1 MTRDIFQKWLKAWD
15 SELACQGRKVC
26 LIVDNCTAH
35 HTDAQLSSIEIHFLP
50 PNTTS
55 KLQPLDQGIIHAF
68 KSIYKRQLIDI
79 LLLKLRMGQ
88 ELKTDL
94 LSAIQMLKASWD
106 NVKQSTIV
114 HCSWHVG
121 FVSRIEEASEEATE
135 DLILDG
141 TEEECQLEE
150 TWSQLERFVG
160 AEPHSMCIE
169 DFVGGDDSTGT
180 VAELT
185 DVEIAAE
192 VTAERPNE
200 DAAEADP
207 ASADVAPL
215 LTATEAVAA
224 LAVVRRYCGAIEGTG
239 LSLVDRLDY
248 VEDAVVKHA
257 VANMK

>member
-1 MTRDIFQKWLKAWD
+1 MRFPIKSKGNKIAAMQRMLHVQVKAC
-15 SELACQGRKVC
+15 E
-26 LIVDNCTAH
+26 
-35 HTDAQLSSIEIHFLP
+35 
-50 PNTTS
+50 
-55 KLQPLDQGIIHAF
+55 
-68 KSIYKRQLIDI
+68 
-79 LLLKLRMGQ
+79 
-88 ELKTDL
+88 
-94 LSAIQMLKASWD
+94 
-106 NVKQSTIV
+106 V
-114 HCSWHVG
+114 HCFRHAG
-121 FVSRIEEASEEATE
+121 FVTHIEASEEATE
-135 DLILDG
+135 DLTLDG

-150 TWSQLERFVG
+150 TWSQFERFVS

-185 DVEIAAE
+185 NVEIAAE

-215 LTATEAVAA
+215 PTATEAVAA

-248 VEDAVVKHA
+248 VEDAVVKHT
-257 VANMK
+257 VANMKQAKLLQYFQRTK